1 MDRSR
6 NSNRICKPK
15 MMDCIG
21 CPENTDYKNSFCSS
35 SKKCIVPYALVVDGK
50 VDTWLENT
58 DFPNGWKQA

>member
-1 MDRSR
+1 
-6 NSNRICKPK
+6 